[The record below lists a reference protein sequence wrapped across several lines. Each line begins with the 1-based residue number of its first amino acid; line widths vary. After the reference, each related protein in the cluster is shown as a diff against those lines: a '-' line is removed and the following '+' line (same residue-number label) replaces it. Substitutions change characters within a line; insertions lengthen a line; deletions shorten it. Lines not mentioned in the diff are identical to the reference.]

1 MPDRASDAMK
11 ATFYR
16 SRMRAFLR
24 LLVVAVVFSAMPAV
38 ADPLAGVHLEG
49 WYGKLGVESG
59 VAFGAER
66 GTSAVVGGIATLVHI
81 NDRREWVGVQ
91 GDLLADG
98 NGHLE
103 AGARWSL
110 GPEAGVSIYGVDVS
124 YMGRRQDG
132 ATQHGMQVRAKLT
145 VGLAAI
151 YARAS
156 YAMVGPGARDTM
168 EVDIGLQLKAPLW
181 IKRPRRGAPA
191 VAAR

>member
-1 MPDRASDAMK
+1 
-11 ATFYR
+11 
-16 SRMRAFLR
+16 MRAFHRVLI
-24 LLVVAVVFSAMPAV
+24 VAVVSHAMPAA
-38 ADPLAGVHLEG
+38 ADPLAGINLEG

-66 GTSAVVGGIATLVHI
+66 GTSAVVGGIVTIVHI
-81 NDRREWVGVQ
+81 NDRREWVGFQ

-98 NGHLE
+98 NGQLG

-124 YMGRRQDG
+124 YMGRRLDG

-156 YAMVGPGARDTM
+156 YAMVGSGSDAM
-168 EVDIGLQLKAPLW
+168 EVDIGLQLKAPFW

>member
-1 MPDRASDAMK
+1 
-11 ATFYR
+11 
-16 SRMRAFLR
+16 MRPFLII
-24 LLVVAVVFSAMPAV
+24 AVLSGAVPAA
-38 ADPLAGVHLEG
+38 ADPLAGINLEG

-66 GTSAVVGGIATLVHI
+66 GTSAVVGGVVTLVHI
-81 NDRREWVGVQ
+81 NERREWVGFQ

-98 NGHLE
+98 NGELE

-124 YMGRRQDG
+124 YMGRRLEDE
-132 ATQHGMQVRAKLT
+132 THHGLQVRSKLT
-145 VGLAAI
+145 VGLAAV

-156 YAMVGPGARDTM
+156 YTFGDDAM
-168 EVDIGLQLKAPLW
+168 EVDIGLQLKAPFW

>member
-1 MPDRASDAMK
+1 
-11 ATFYR
+11 
-16 SRMRAFLR
+16 MRAFSR
-24 LLVVAVVFSAMPAV
+24 LFVVALLSHALPAV
-38 ADPLAGVHLEG
+38 ADPLAGVNLEG

-81 NDRREWVGVQ
+81 NERREWVGLQ

-98 NGHLE
+98 NGQLE

-124 YMGRRQDG
+124 YMGRRQTNT
-132 ATQHGMQVRAKLT
+132 TQHGMQVRAKLT
-145 VGLAAI
+145 VGLAAV

-156 YAMVGPGARDTM
+156 YAMTGPGARDAM
-168 EVDIGLQLKAPLW
+168 EVDIGLQLKAPFW

>member
-1 MPDRASDAMK
+1 
-11 ATFYR
+11 
-16 SRMRAFLR
+16 MRAFYR
-24 LLVVAVVFSAMPAV
+24 FLVVAVVSHAVPAA
-38 ADPLAGVHLEG
+38 ADPLAGVNLEG

-81 NDRREWVGVQ
+81 NDRREWIGLQ

-98 NGHLE
+98 NGQLE

-124 YMGRRQDG
+124 YMGRRHDG

-156 YAMVGPGARDTM
+156 YAMVGPGSSDAM
-168 EVDIGLQLKAPLW
+168 EVDIGLQLKAPFW

>member
-1 MPDRASDAMK
+1 
-11 ATFYR
+11 
-16 SRMRAFLR
+16 MRAFSR
-24 LLVVAVVFSAMPAV
+24 FLVVAVVSYAMPAV
-38 ADPLAGVHLEG
+38 ADPLAGVNLEG
-49 WYGKLGVESG
+49 WYGKLGVETG

-81 NDRREWVGVQ
+81 NDRREWAGLQ
-91 GDLLADG
+91 ADLLADG
-98 NGHLE
+98 NGQLE
-103 AGARWSL
+103 AGARWSI

-156 YAMVGPGARDTM
+156 YAMVGPGASDAL
-168 EVDIGLQLKAPLW
+168 EVDIGLQLKAPFW
-181 IKRPRRGAPA
+181 IKRPKRGAAA
-191 VAAR
+191 VATR

>member
-1 MPDRASDAMK
+1 
-11 ATFYR
+11 
-16 SRMRAFLR
+16 MRAFLI
-24 LLVVAVVFSAMPAV
+24 VAVLGQPEIVA

-49 WYGKLGVESG
+49 WYGKLGVETG
-59 VAFGAER
+59 VAFGDGR

-81 NDRREWVGVQ
+81 NDHHEWVGLQ

-98 NGHLE
+98 NGELE

-124 YMGRRQDG
+124 YMGRRLEG
-132 ATQHGMQVRAKLT
+132 VTQHGMQVRAKLT
-145 VGLAAI
+145 VGLAAV

-156 YAMVGPGARDTM
+156 YALVGGEGM
-168 EVDIGLQLKAPLW
+168 EVDIGLQLKAPFW